1 MLIFRGALASLGP
14 VVITQEL
21 APHEDPIGPLAR
33 MQAWRDFGAA
43 CGPLITGFLLT
54 IISAESLHAGVAL
67 TLVVSLIYWLSS
79 KPQAPQTK

>member
-1 MLIFRGALASLGP
+1 
-14 VVITQEL
+14 
-21 APHEDPIGPLAR
+21 